1 MSDWS
6 WRRHCSRQHVLTP
19 CLSLPLWRG
28 SYLSQAYELAGK
40 IQWEPAAE
48 PAAEG
53 SFPVCLLVHSA
64 CASLSRG
71 FSPLGDQSPAGPVQT
86 PSIRPIPR
94 DSDSAG
100 RGTFLPGS
108 QVTLMLLQG
117 PRVNSTALR
126 HELRTRTATL
136 VSVAT
141 VPVCTP
147 DTIVDHHAASDWL
160 SKQAV
165 GLEIPP
171 EDTHVSETQLPSLI
185 L

>member
-1 MSDWS
+1 MSPGAQRMRFS
-6 WRRHCSRQHVLTP
+6 EPGLLTFRRS
-19 CLSLPLWRG
+19 
-28 SYLSQAYELAGK
+28 E
-40 IQWEPAAE
+40 
-48 PAAEG
+48 
-53 SFPVCLLVHSA
+53 
-64 CASLSRG
+64 
-71 FSPLGDQSPAGPVQT
+71 SPAGPVQI

-117 PRVNSTALR
+117 LRVNSTALR

-147 DTIVDHHAASDWL
+147 DTIVDHHAASD
-160 SKQAV
+160 
-165 GLEIPP
+165 
-171 EDTHVSETQLPSLI
+171 
-185 L
+185 

>member
-1 MSDWS
+1 M
-6 WRRHCSRQHVLTP
+6 CSRPVSH
-19 CLSLPLWRG
+19 CLCDGVRTW
-28 SYLSQAYELAGK
+28 QAYELAGK